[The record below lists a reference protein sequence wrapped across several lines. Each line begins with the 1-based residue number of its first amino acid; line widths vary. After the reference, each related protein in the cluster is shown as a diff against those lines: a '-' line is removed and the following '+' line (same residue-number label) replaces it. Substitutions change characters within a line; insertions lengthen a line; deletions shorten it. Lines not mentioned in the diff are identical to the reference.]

1 MAARNVAFVALA
13 MAALVGVH
21 AVVPADNTDMHET
34 HDWLNEFN
42 DLEQLVHVDTTRS
55 YVFMWRPH
63 RPPFHVPQ

>member
-42 DLEQLVHVDTTRS
+42 DLEQLV
-55 YVFMWRPH
+55 YVG
-63 RPPFHVPQ
+63 PPLLQCPLLCPFFSFFWYA